1 VAAGRWPVVERL
13 EGWRG
18 KALTETAG
26 RAQIIAKDL
35 SGDAGIAIYAVDEP
49 GIGSGVVDALKEQQL
64 QVKPYN
70 GGRRGGERYFN
81 ERARSFWALRKLLE
95 RGEIAVPRNEK
106 LLDEL
111 CSMRWK
117 VDSRGAVRIEP
128 KDALR
133 TRIGRSPDR
142 SDALAIWAKYART
155 ESATRLAPV
164 SLTRVSPWKF

>member
-155 ESATRLAPV
+155 ESPTRLAPV